1 MQTFLLGHSAFS
13 LRVNDDEGEVSDSE
27 HARKHLQVPC
37 CTVGGGGARQTK
49 LTPARRDAGDFVMDR
64 IIPEAEFLVVV
75 FFG

>member
-1 MQTFLLGHSAFS
+1 MKL
-13 LRVNDDEGEVSDSE
+13 SDSE

-37 CTVGGGGARQTK
+37 CTVGGGARQGK